1 MTTSASLIQASY
13 YVRDG
18 KKYPIITMEIEYP
31 RIIHSEF
38 MTHRLFS
45 RNSASSR
52 AIPVAKVNERV
63 LADPAMPV
71 RFGKNQAGMQDYGDG
86 HVVLVKHPRKV
97 HPVTKHPSMLSPDW
111 AWRDAAEDAVLW
123 SKAFADAGYHK
134 QVCNRLT
141 EPFQWMKVVVTATNW
156 DNFFWLRCHKDADPT
171 MKDLADKML
180 VVYNEAL
187 ENAMELEAGEWHV
200 PYVER
205 KRDKDGKLCYYV
217 EDKEVG
223 VEVAKQVSTSCC
235 AQVSYRL
242 LDSST
247 DKASSIFSKFADA
260 ERVHA
265 SPFEHQASPI
275 RESRWNDA
283 WYGSLNTSSPFTWD
297 VGITHM
303 DKDGEFWSGNF
314 KGWIQHRQLIPNH
327 VCEDFEQSVNKEK

>member
-1 MTTSASLIQASY
+1 MTATSASLIQASY

-18 KKYPIITMEIEYP
+18 KKYPIITMEIEDP

-52 AIPVAKVNERV
+52 AIPVSKVNERV
-63 LADPAMPV
+63 LSDPAMPA
-71 RFGKNQAGMQDYGDG
+71 RFGKNQAGMQDCGGNYEA
-86 HVVLVKHPRKV
+86 LVKHPR
-97 HPVTKHPSMLSPDW
+97 TGELLSPED
-111 AWRDAAEDAVLW
+111 AWRFAAKDAALW
-123 SKAFADAGYHK
+123 SGAYSDAGYHK

-141 EPFQWMKVVVTATNW
+141 EPSQWMKVVVTATDW

-180 VVYNEAL
+180 AVYNEAL
-187 ENAMELEAGEWHV
+187 ENAMEMKAGEWHV

-217 EDKEVG
+217 EGEEVD

-242 LDSST
+242 LDSSV
-247 DKASSIFSKFADA
+247 DKASSIFAKFADA

-265 SPFEHQASPI
+265 SPFEHQATPI
-275 RESRWNDA
+275 RHSRWDA
-283 WYGSLNTSSPFTWD
+283 EWCDRNTTRPDTWD
-297 VGITHM
+297 GGITHM

-314 KGWIQHRQLIPNH
+314 KGWIQHRHLIPNH
-327 VCEDFEQSVNKEK
+327 VCEEFPQ